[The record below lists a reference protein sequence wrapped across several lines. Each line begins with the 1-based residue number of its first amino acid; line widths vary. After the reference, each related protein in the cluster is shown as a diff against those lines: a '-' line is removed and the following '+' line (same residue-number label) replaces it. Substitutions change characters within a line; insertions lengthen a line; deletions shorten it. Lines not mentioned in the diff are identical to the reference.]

1 MFRIM
6 LTLSVTLLHGYVLW
20 RAASTPFFK
29 NRFSAGQL
37 AGGGFVLWAVLAA
50 GGIWAHG
57 HGGPLFFVL
66 EWTGMAW
73 MGVLLLL
80 ATPLAA
86 VDLATGFGL
95 LFRHAAPLL
104 RQWALI
110 TGGLLCL
117 AALVQGLRPPVI
129 THHDVR
135 IAGLPTDMDNTLV
148 AVLTDLHIGPLLG
161 EKWLSKRIARVAAL
175 KPDLVVLVGDIVEG
189 HGISGPHDRLAA
201 ALGRFSAPLGVWAVY
216 GNHEF
221 YDRSAIAMT
230 VIQKAGINVLR
241 NRWAEIA
248 PGLVLAGVDDLTI
261 HKHSGKNDDPVRH
274 ALENRPPGAATVLLS
289 HTPWDVEKAARLDV
303 DLMLSGHT
311 HGGQIWPF
319 DLPVKLTYPFI
330 EGRYSVG
337 AMALIVSR
345 GTGTWGPRMR
355 LWAPGEILAVR
366 LRATA
371 RPDTENL
378 Y

>member
-6 LTLSVTLLHGYVLW
+6 LTASVTLLHVYVFW
-20 RAASTPFFK
+20 RAASTPFFQT
-29 NRFSAGQL
+29 RFSATQM
-37 AGGGFVLWAVLAA
+37 AVAGFVLWAVLVI

-57 HGGPLFFVL
+57 HEGPLFFVL

-73 MGVLLLL
+73 MGTLLLL
-80 ATPLAA
+80 ATPLA
-86 VDLATGFGL
+86 VIDLATCSGL
-95 LFRHAAPLL
+95 LFRRTVPLI

-110 TGGLLCL
+110 AGVLLCL
-117 AALVQGLRPPVI
+117 AALVQGIRPPVI
-129 THHDVR
+129 THHDVQVQ
-135 IAGLPTDMDNTLV
+135 GLPADMDNTLV

-161 EKWLSKRIARVAAL
+161 EKWLSRRIAQVTAL

-189 HGISGPHDRLAA
+189 HGISGPHDRLAE

-241 NRWAEIA
+241 NRWAEIV

-261 HKHSGKNDDPVRH
+261 HKHSGKNDGPVRH

-319 DLPVKLTYPFI
+319 DFLVKLNYPFI
-330 EGRYSVG
+330 EGRYTVDT
-337 AMALIVSR
+337 MALIVSR

-355 LWAPGEILAVR
+355 LWAPGEILAVS
-366 LRATA
+366 LRTVP
-371 RPDTENL
+371 RPERGH
-378 Y
+378 